1 MLENSSSTIGATGSS
16 FNKKANKIGALDKI
30 MLDQNVEVDES
41 HAKDEDR
48 IHAEIMNKGLFEES
62 DGERDD
68 LDDSY

>member
-1 MLENSSSTIGATGSS
+1 
-16 FNKKANKIGALDKI
+16 

-41 HAKDEDR
+41 QRDSAKEEDR

-68 LDDSY
+68 LDDSF